1 MHGFLLILG
10 TGLVLVGMI
19 LVLSNLRNVARRK
32 RILATPT
39 SPISQAMGGPVE
51 IKGNIVPSEKGLVEA
66 PLSGRQAVWT
76 RVTVEQYRSG
86 SDGNPGGSSI
96 VLNEVN
102 GRPFFVDDNSGEVA
116 RIIPDGANVVL
127 DQQSIGSSGQFLDP
141 PPGFEE
147 FLSMR
152 GLSSKGF
159 FGFNKT
165 MSFYE
170 ELLTPGDALYAPGP
184 SRREQGRPNREGS
197 GTAPLGQLVVY
208 AAAGTG
214 GELILT
220 NKTEKQL
227 ASRLLR
233 NFVIGITCTI
243 VGAFVITGAIVWAP
257 LPQASQAQAQS
268 DLAALQ
274 HDDNFTGDLRA
285 LSSDAHLTGP
295 DLAATKG
302 DAALGT
308 GCYNVSTVKID
319 ATILKQDA
327 STVSIDLSTL
337 TSDIGTVTQDVAA
350 MKNDLANLTAS
361 GLPATPGATAA
372 IAAAEQGHR
381 AGSREGQ
388 RRNRSGERGCDPGL
402 FDRRRHGD
410 RLMRWPWAR
419 TPARPD
425 RPHAQQLITRGAVG
439 MDWAGRQLALP
450 TDARTPVAC
459 GRTAGNRAAASIT
472 RTVLST
478 TQAIA
483 LVRPMPRR

>member
-1 MHGFLLILG
+1 MHGFLLFLG
-10 TGLVLVGMI
+10 AGLVLVGMI

-32 RILATPT
+32 RILAMAT

-116 RIIPDGANVVL
+116 CINPDGANVVL
-127 DQQSIGSSGQFLDP
+127 DQQSIGNSGQFHDP

-170 ELLTPGDALYAPGP
+170 ELFTPGDALYARGP
-184 SRREQGRPNREGS
+184 SRREQGMPNSEGS
-197 GTAPLGQLVVY
+197 GTAPLGQLVMY
-208 AAAGTG
+208 ASTGAG

-233 NFVIGITCTI
+233 NFLIGITCTI
-243 VGAFVITGAIVWAP
+243 VGAFVVTGVIVWAP

-274 HDDNFTGDLRA
+274 HDDNFAGDLRA

-337 TSDIGTVTQDVAA
+337 TADIGTVTQDIPA
-350 MKNDLANLTAS
+350 MKTDLANLTAS
-361 GLPATPGATAA
+361 GLPATPGAAEA
-372 IAAAEQGHR
+372 IAAAGR
-381 AGSREGQ
+381 AIGQ
-388 RRNRSGERGCDPGL
+388 
-402 FDRRRHGD
+402 
-410 RLMRWPWAR
+410 
-419 TPARPD
+419 
-425 RPHAQQLITRGAVG
+425 
-439 MDWAGRQLALP
+439 
-450 TDARTPVAC
+450 
-459 GRTAGNRAAASIT
+459 AAAKANGEIDQ
-472 RTVLST
+472 VNADV
-478 TQAIA
+478 TQAYSIA
-483 LVRPMPRR
+483 NGMATGSCAGDGPGRPPVPIGHIPSN

>member
-1 MHGFLLILG
+1 MHGFLLFLG
-10 TGLVLVGMI
+10 AGLVLVGMS
-19 LVLSNLRNVARRK
+19 LALSNLRNVARRK
-32 RILATPT
+32 RILATAT

-102 GRPFFVDDNSGEVA
+102 GRPFFVDDKSGEVA
-116 RIIPDGANVVL
+116 RIIPDDANVVL
-127 DQQSIGSSGQFLDP
+127 DQQSIGNSGQFHDP

-170 ELLTPGDALYAPGP
+170 ELLTPGDALYARGL
-184 SRREQGRPNREGS
+184 SRREQGRPDSEGS
-197 GTAPLGQLVVY
+197 GTASLGQLVMY
-208 AAAGTG
+208 AATGAG

-243 VGAFVITGAIVWAP
+243 IGAFVIIGVIVWAP
-257 LPQASQAQAQS
+257 LPQASQAHARS

-274 HDDNFTGDLRA
+274 HDDNFVGDDLRA

-302 DAALGT
+302 DATLGT
-308 GCYNVSTVKID
+308 DCYNVSTVNID
-319 ATILKQDA
+319 ATILNQDA
-327 STVSIDLSTL
+327 SIVSIDLSTL
-337 TSDIGTVTQDVAA
+337 TTDIGTVTQDVAT
-350 MKNDLANLTAS
+350 MKNDLATLTAS

-372 IAAAEQGHR
+372 IAAAGK
-381 AGSREGQ
+381 AIGQ
-388 RRNRSGERGCDPGL
+388 
-402 FDRRRHGD
+402 
-410 RLMRWPWAR
+410 
-419 TPARPD
+419 
-425 RPHAQQLITRGAVG
+425 
-439 MDWAGRQLALP
+439 
-450 TDARTPVAC
+450 
-459 GRTAGNRAAASIT
+459 AAAKANGE
-472 RTVLST
+472 VDQVNADV
-478 TQAIA
+478 TQAYSIA
-483 LVRPMPRR
+483 NGMATGSCAGDGPGRPPVPIGHIPSK

>member
-1 MHGFLLILG
+1 MHGFLLFLG
-10 TGLVLVGMI
+10 AGLVLVGMS
-19 LVLSNLRNVARRK
+19 LALSNLRNVARRK
-32 RILATPT
+32 RILATAT

-86 SDGNPGGSSI
+86 SDTSQDTSSI

-116 RIIPDGANVVL
+116 RIIPDDANVVL
-127 DQQSIGSSGQFLDP
+127 DQQSIGNSGQFHDP

-147 FLSMR
+147 FLNMR

-170 ELLTPGDALYAPGP
+170 ELLTPGDALYARGP
-184 SRREQGRPNREGS
+184 SRREQGRPNSEGS
-197 GTAPLGQLVVY
+197 GTAPLGQLVMY
-208 AAAGTG
+208 AATGTG

-233 NFVIGITCTI
+233 NFAIGITCTI
-243 VGAFVITGAIVWAP
+243 VGAFVIIGVIVWAP

-274 HDDNFTGDLRA
+274 HDDNFVGDDLRA

-302 DAALGT
+302 DATLGT
-308 GCYNVSTVKID
+308 DCYNVSTVKID
-319 ATILKQDA
+319 ATTLKTDA

-337 TSDIGTVTQDVAA
+337 TSDIGAVTQDVAA
-350 MKNDLANLTAS
+350 MKNDLATLNAS

-372 IAAAEQGHR
+372 IAAAGK
-381 AGSREGQ
+381 AIGQ
-388 RRNRSGERGCDPGL
+388 
-402 FDRRRHGD
+402 
-410 RLMRWPWAR
+410 
-419 TPARPD
+419 
-425 RPHAQQLITRGAVG
+425 
-439 MDWAGRQLALP
+439 
-450 TDARTPVAC
+450 
-459 GRTAGNRAAASIT
+459 AAAKANGEIDQ
-472 RTVLST
+472 VNADV
-478 TQAIA
+478 TQAYSIA
-483 LVRPMPRR
+483 NGMATGSCAGDGPGRPPVPIGHIPSN

>member
-1 MHGFLLILG
+1 MHGFLLFLG
-10 TGLVLVGMI
+10 AGLALAGMS
-19 LVLSNLRNVARRK
+19 LALSNLRNVARRK
-32 RILATPT
+32 RILATAT

-51 IKGNIVPSEKGLVEA
+51 IKGKIVPNEKGLVEA

-76 RVTVEQYRSG
+76 RVMVEQYRSG
-86 SDGNPGGSSI
+86 SDGNPGSSSI

-102 GRPFFVDDNSGEVA
+102 GRPFFVDDDSGEVA

-127 DQQSIGSSGQFLDP
+127 DQQSIGNSGQFHDP

-170 ELLTPGDALYAPGP
+170 ELLAPGDALYARGP
-184 SRREQGRPNREGS
+184 SRREQGKPNSEGS
-197 GTAPLGQLVVY
+197 GTAPLGQLVMY
-208 AAAGTG
+208 AATGTG

-243 VGAFVITGAIVWAP
+243 AGAFVIIGVIVWVP
-257 LPQASQAQAQS
+257 LPKAGQAQAQS

-274 HDDNFTGDLRA
+274 NDDNFVGGDLRA
-285 LSSDAHLTGP
+285 LSSDARMTGP

-308 GCYNVSTVKID
+308 DCYNVSTVNID
-319 ATILKQDA
+319 ATILQQDA
-327 STVSIDLSTL
+327 SIVSIDLSTL
-337 TSDIGTVTQDVAA
+337 TSDIGTVAQDVAA

-361 GLPATPGATAA
+361 GLPVTPGATAA
-372 IAAAEQGHR
+372 IAAAGK
-381 AGSREGQ
+381 ATGQ
-388 RRNRSGERGCDPGL
+388 
-402 FDRRRHGD
+402 
-410 RLMRWPWAR
+410 
-419 TPARPD
+419 
-425 RPHAQQLITRGAVG
+425 
-439 MDWAGRQLALP
+439 
-450 TDARTPVAC
+450 
-459 GRTAGNRAAASIT
+459 AAAKANGEIDQ
-472 RTVLST
+472 VNADV
-478 TQAIA
+478 TQAYSIA
-483 LVRPMPRR
+483 NGIATGSCAGDGPGRPPVPIGHIPDN